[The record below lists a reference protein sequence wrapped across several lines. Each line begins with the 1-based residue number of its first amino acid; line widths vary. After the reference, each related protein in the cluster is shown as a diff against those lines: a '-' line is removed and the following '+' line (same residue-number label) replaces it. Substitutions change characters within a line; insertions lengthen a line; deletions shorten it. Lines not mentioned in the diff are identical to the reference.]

1 MDKLERSTARRQ
13 AIAARYDRELADLPV
28 KLPVR
33 PEGRTHVYHQY
44 TITLPADRDQI
55 VEEMKQAGVSCGIY
69 YPVPCHRS
77 PYVLELGIEAD
88 LPVTEAVA
96 ASCLSLPVFP
106 GLTEAEQGQVIAAL
120 RAAVAR
126 HPAA

>member
-1 MDKLERSTARRQ
+1 
-13 AIAARYDRELADLPV
+13 
-28 KLPVR
+28 
-33 PEGRTHVYHQY
+33 
-44 TITLPADRDQI
+44 
-55 VEEMKQAGVSCGIY
+55 VEEMKQAGVACGIY